1 MIHDLDVLKIL
12 YRKDLSGKEKTLL
25 IYILSCEPEPEK
37 ETDEIGIT
45 TMKKGM
51 AHIGPKQV
59 ADDLGIHLAAL
70 SLGSMRVLYV
80 SRVSYSDSIDE
91 KGVVAA
97 NDCGT
102 VADVIGRDN
111 RAGVN

>member
-59 ADDLGIHLAAL
+59 ADDLGKGFHASSFKSSAK
-70 SLGSMRVLYV
+70 SLRRRGFLDIKSDKGGHANRYRVTFPQ
-80 SRVSYSDSIDE
+80 
-91 KGVVAA
+91 KQPKKK
-97 NDCGT
+97 T
-102 VADVIGRDN
+102 K
-111 RAGVN
+111 

>member
-1 MIHDLDVLKIL
+1 
-12 YRKDLSGKEKTLL
+12 
-25 IYILSCEPEPEK
+25 
-37 ETDEIGIT
+37 
-45 TMKKGM
+45 
-51 AHIGPKQV
+51 
-59 ADDLGIHLAAL
+59 
-70 SLGSMRVLYV
+70 MRVLYV